1 MAGEAVASPCVSVCK
16 VDSDFIC
23 IGCGRHIEDIM
34 RWRDM
39 SNAERQAALDRA
51 PTPNPNPNQ

>member
-1 MAGEAVASPCVSVCK
+1 MAGEAVASPCVGVCK

-39 SNAERQAALDRA
+39 SDAERQAALDRA
-51 PTPNPNPNQ
+51 LNS

>member
-34 RWRDM
+34 RWREM
-39 SNAERQAALDRA
+39 SDTERQAALDR
-51 PTPNPNPNQ
+51 TFNS

>member
-1 MAGEAVASPCVSVCK
+1 MAGEAVDSPCVGVCR
-16 VDSDFIC
+16 VDTDFIC

-39 SNAERQAALDRA
+39 SDAERQAALDR
-51 PTPNPNPNQ
+51 TFNS